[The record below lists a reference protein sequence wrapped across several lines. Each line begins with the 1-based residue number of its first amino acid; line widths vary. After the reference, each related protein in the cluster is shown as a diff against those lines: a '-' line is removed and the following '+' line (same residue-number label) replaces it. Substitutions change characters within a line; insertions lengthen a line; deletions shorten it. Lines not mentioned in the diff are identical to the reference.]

1 MTTHATACRRGAASL
16 HVPGGPCSGASRKW
30 DRSLII
36 GCDMSRNTSRRPR
49 ERAAGRRRTHQ
60 EQRLQA
66 RPRRERLYGTHAVA
80 AALANPSRR
89 CHRLIATQEGAKL
102 LVERIDARVL
112 PLAARGLLDAPQIVS
127 RQDLAAL
134 LPDGAV
140 HQGVVLETAP
150 LPAVD
155 LASACRGIAQG
166 VNGAR
171 MVVVLDQVTDPHN
184 VGAIMR
190 SAAAFSVGAVVVQDR
205 HSPQGAGALAK
216 AASGALETVPLA
228 RVVNIARSLI
238 VLKDL
243 GFWCLGLDPDAPEP
257 LAAVSVKAPLAL
269 VLGAEGQ
276 GMRRLTRERCDLTA
290 RIPMPGSMAS
300 LNVSNAAAIAL
311 YEVARE

>member
-1 MTTHATACRRGAASL
+1 
-16 HVPGGPCSGASRKW
+16 
-30 DRSLII
+30 
-36 GCDMSRNTSRRPR
+36 MSRNTSRRPR
-49 ERAAGRRRTHQ
+49 ERTAARRRTHQ
-60 EQRLQA
+60 EQRAHA

-89 CHRLIATQEGAKL
+89 CHRLIATQEGVSQLAG
-102 LVERIDARVL
+102 RIDARAL
-112 PLAARGLLDAPQIVS
+112 PLAARGLFEAPQIVS
-127 RQDLAAL
+127 RQDVAAL

-155 LASACRGIAQG
+155 LAAACRSAAQAE
-166 VNGAR
+166 NGAR
-171 MVVVLDQVTDPHN
+171 PVVVLDQVTDPQN
-184 VGAIMR
+184 VGAILR

-216 AASGALETVPLA
+216 AASGALEQVLLA
-228 RVVNIARSLI
+228 RVVNIARTLV
-238 VLKDL
+238 VLKEL
-243 GFWCLGLDPDAPEP
+243 GFWCLGLDPDADETIG
-257 LAAVSVKAPLAL
+257 AVSVRAPLAL

-311 YEVARE
+311 YEMARQ

>member
-1 MTTHATACRRGAASL
+1 
-16 HVPGGPCSGASRKW
+16 
-30 DRSLII
+30 
-36 GCDMSRNTSRRPR
+36 MSRNSSRRPR
-49 ERAAGRRRTHQ
+49 ERPPARRRTHQ

-89 CHRLIATQEGAKL
+89 CHRLIATQEGAAQ
-102 LVERIDARVL
+102 LVDRIDARVL
-112 PLAARGLLDAPQIVS
+112 PLAARALLDAPQIAS

-140 HQGVVLETAP
+140 HQGIVLETAP

-155 LASACRGIAQG
+155 LASACRGAALAE
-166 VNGAR
+166 NGAR
-171 MVVVLDQVTDPHN
+171 TVVVLDQVTDPQN
-184 VGAIMR
+184 VGAILR
-190 SAAAFSVGAVVVQDR
+190 SAAAFAVGAVVVQDR

-228 RVVNIARSLI
+228 RVVNIARALI

-243 GFWCLGLDPDAPEP
+243 GYWCIGLDQDAAEP
-257 LAAVSVKAPLAL
+257 LAAVPVKAPLAL

-290 RIPMPGSMAS
+290 SIPMPGAMAS

-311 YEVARE
+311 YEVARR

>member
-1 MTTHATACRRGAASL
+1 M
-16 HVPGGPCSGASRKW
+16 
-30 DRSLII
+30 
-36 GCDMSRNTSRRPR
+36 
-49 ERAAGRRRTHQ
+49 
-60 EQRLQA
+60 QA

-89 CHRLIATQEGAKL
+89 CHRLIVTQESAAQLDG
-102 LVERIDARVL
+102 RIDARAL
-112 PLAARGLLDAPQIVS
+112 PLAARALLDAPQIVS

-140 HQGVVLETAP
+140 HQGIVLETAP

-155 LASACRGIAQG
+155 LASTCREAAQAA
-166 VNGAR
+166 NGPR
-171 MVVVLDQVTDPHN
+171 TVVVLDQVTDPQN
-184 VGAIMR
+184 VGAILR
-190 SAAAFSVGAVVVQDR
+190 SAAAFAVGAVVVQDR

-228 RVVNIARSLI
+228 RVVNIARALV
-238 VLKDL
+238 VLKEM
-243 GFWCLGLDPDAPEP
+243 GFWCLGLDAAAAAP
-257 LAAVSVKAPLAL
+257 LAAVNLKSPLAL

-290 RIPMPGSMAS
+290 HIPMFGAMAS

-311 YEVARE
+311 YEAARR